1 MKRSILITGLFALAL
16 AACSPQ
22 TLTMNVEM
30 RHPSKSGIDLS
41 RKTMSIVYMDAGTA
55 DTTFSNLV
63 ASSLARSLEAEYFRG
78 EEAIGVY
85 KIPADSI
92 DVDLMHRL
100 VMDTGDDVIFLLGVP
115 SFGEVALAD
124 PVAVSNARN
133 VDSAFVS
140 SAQIPYNAQLFVYD
154 SMGKTDEVN
163 GFRGS
168 SILRVPVFSNG
179 GLTKEALAEKAVLN
193 KDAGAEMVGTQM
205 SNRFAPTWKT
215 EGYTLY
221 FFDGF
226 NDDWQLAAVYAYDY
240 QWKEAAD
247 IWMKYVNANNVEK
260 RACACYDLA
269 LAFYM
274 MGDLNLATKWL
285 DRADENASLGLSPGL
300 RKRIDARK

>member
-1 MKRSILITGLFALAL
+1 MKRSILIAGLFALAL

-63 ASSLARSLEAEYFRG
+63 ASSLARSLEADYFRG

-92 DVDLMHRL
+92 NVDLMHRL
-100 VMDTGDDVIFLLGVP
+100 VMDTGDDVVFLLGVP

-140 SAQIPYNAQLFVYD
+140 TAQIPYNARLYVYD

-168 SILRVPVFSNG
+168 SILRVPVYSNG
-179 GLTKEALAEKAVLN
+179 GLTKEVLAEKAVQN
-193 KDAGAEMVGTQM
+193 IDSGAEMVGSQM
-205 SNRFAPTWKT
+205 SNRFLPTWKT

-226 NDDWQLAAVYAYDY
+226 NEDWQRAAIYAYDY
-240 QWKEAAD
+240 RWKEAAD

-274 MGDLNLATKWL
+274 MGDLKLATKWL
-285 DRADENASLGLSPGL
+285 DRADENATLSLSPGL

>member
-63 ASSLARSLEAEYFRG
+63 ASSLARSLEADYFRG
-78 EEAIGVY
+78 DEAIGVY

-92 DVDLMHRL
+92 DLDLMHSL

-124 PVAVSNARN
+124 PVAVKNARN

-140 SAQIPYNAQLFVYD
+140 HAQIPYNARLYVYD
-154 SMGKTDEVN
+154 SMNKADEIN

-168 SILRVPVFSNG
+168 SVLRVPVYSNG
-179 GLTKEALAEKAVLN
+179 GLTKEALSEMAILN

-205 SNRFAPTWKT
+205 SNRFVPTWKT
-215 EGYTLY
+215 EGYSLY
-221 FFDGF
+221 YYDGF
-226 NDDWQLAAVYAYDY
+226 ESDWEKAAILAYDY
-240 QWKEAAD
+240 RWKEAAD
-247 IWMKYVNANNVEK
+247 IWMKLVNANNYEK

-274 MGDLNLATKWL
+274 MGDLDLATKWL
-285 DRADENASLGLSPGL
+285 DRADQNASLSLSPGL
-300 RKRIDARK
+300 RKRIEARK

>member
-226 NDDWQLAAVYAYDY
+226 NDDWQRAAVYAYDY

-269 LAFYM
+269 LAFSM
-274 MGDLNLATKWL
+274 MGDLNLANKWL